1 MQDEITDDQMS
12 EGIGFFESV
21 EPEVVEEVTPE
32 PEPPVITKEQYDAA
46 IADKVRLEKELSD
59 RNEPGYKDLRSKY
72 DTVTDRHA
80 KVIKAVKDNG
90 LGDFDQDTGVI
101 VLYKDKPAPPEPEAD
116 PIQAIS
122 EQIADDTELLEQ
134 QYSDGDI
141 TDAEYRQGK
150 TAIDDLREERTLLK
164 LKKGAVP
171 VAPVVK
177 EPEPKPDT
185 VPVVSEDTEISKG
198 FYDLATQYP
207 ESTDSKSLLF
217 KKMSEIYEN
226 DSRYKAANPGE
237 VVNGEVTKWT
247 GSPAVRELLIE
258 RAAQELET
266 EGKAKKDQFK
276 ATVKNSFTAPDS
288 GGYEP
293 PAVTNKLTEHQ
304 TRIITS
310 IAGTRN
316 KAAIDDIT
324 AKMNE
329 FDTNLSVTFD

>member
-1 MQDEITDDQMS
+1 
-12 EGIGFFESV
+12 
-21 EPEVVEEVTPE
+21 
-32 PEPPVITKEQYDAA
+32 
-46 IADKVRLEKELSD
+46 
-59 RNEPGYKDLRSKY
+59 
-72 DTVTDRHA
+72 
-80 KVIKAVKDNG
+80 
-90 LGDFDQDTGVI
+90 
-101 VLYKDKPAPPEPEAD
+101 
-116 PIQAIS
+116 
-122 EQIADDTELLEQ
+122 
-134 QYSDGDI
+134 
-141 TDAEYRQGK
+141 
-150 TAIDDLREERTLLK
+150 
-164 LKKGAVP
+164 
-171 VAPVVK
+171 
-177 EPEPKPDT
+177 
-185 VPVVSEDTEISKG
+185 
-198 FYDLATQYP
+198 
-207 ESTDSKSLLF
+207 
-217 KKMSEIYEN
+217 MSEIYEN